1 MNASMKQRLKSEG
14 FIVIFVLVFM
24 LALGLLAATG
34 MRSVMTAERIAA
46 NERDRLLAFEAAESA
61 AAEAVARINQG
72 GTSSNQLGIYAA
84 MHTLG
89 SYSSFWLTTSSLPVG
104 PLCLLVNGDPH
115 VLYQLTERFNWAL
128 CARTAE
134 KNYGNLVKPQ
144 YVIENMAS
152 AVLANTSPLRTRY
165 HYRITARATGGSD
178 QAEVIVQSH
187 YFKDLDC
194 HVAQNTCDLYQDP
207 GSHRKVWR
215 QLQ

>member
-1 MNASMKQRLKSEG
+1 MTCMKKRLKSEG

-61 AAEAVARINQG
+61 AAEAVVRINQG
-72 GTSSNQLGIYAA
+72 STSSNQLGIYAG

-89 SYSSFWLTTSSLPVG
+89 SYSSFWLSTSSLTLG

-115 VLYQLTERFNWAL
+115 VLYQLTEKFNWAL

-144 YVIENMAS
+144 YVIENMAH
-152 AVLANTSPLRTRY
+152 AVVANTSPIRTRY

-178 QAEVIVQSH
+178 QAEVIVQAH
-187 YFKDLDC
+187 YFKDLIC
-194 HVAQNTCDLYQDP
+194 HVAENKCDLYQDP
-207 GSHRKVWR
+207 GSQKKVWR